1 MTPSRPLPYDP
12 QFTSTKEN
20 ITSLLLT
27 FTSDALFKALYG
39 GAHILDFSTRDSDTE
54 PADLYHEI
62 LLADWA
68 LFFSTQELSSI
79 LHYLPGMPKGRL
91 P

>member
-1 MTPSRPLPYDP
+1 MTPSRPLLYDP

-20 ITSLLLT
+20 IASLLT
-27 FTSDALFKALYG
+27 FTSDTLFKALYG

-79 LHYLPGMPKGRL
+79 LHYVPSMPKGQL